1 MSQEYILV
9 EGSLVVVASNK
20 FILRLDQPGD
30 VVGEIA
36 VIQSASRSADVVAE
50 VDCRLIAFPAKL
62 FEVDPHSTQASI
74 LYVLPLSRRCSYEAR
89 TPWFSVKPATTRM
102 IGRF

>member
-50 VDCRLIAFPAKL
+50 VDCRL
-62 FEVDPHSTQASI
+62 
-74 LYVLPLSRRCSYEAR
+74 
-89 TPWFSVKPATTRM
+89 
-102 IGRF
+102 